1 MGQLR
6 ATRWALSLRT
16 PAKGSRLPPLLGDNT
31 DRRSPGAWALRTPDG
46 YHGAMA
52 KEHETEEAQAANS
65 TRMPLWK
72 KLLLVLAGCFVI
84 TGIAL
89 RFNAGSDAQ
98 PGDGS
103 GELHSGDK
111 PRDGATE
118 YSGNFLPESGD
129 DSTGSAAANWS
140 PFFLQGGFGFFLGF
154 SIGIVLRTAFKIA
167 AFGAGIIFLILFGL
181 QYAGVD
187 VPWESIRNAYD
198 ALAGRV
204 AANADGFMEFLQG
217 MVPATVFSGAGLVA
231 GFKRS

>member
-1 MGQLR
+1 MVKDHD
-6 ATRWALSLRT
+6 S
-16 PAKGSRLPPLLGDNT
+16 
-31 DRRSPGAWALRTPDG
+31 
-46 YHGAMA
+46 
-52 KEHETEEAQAANS
+52 EEAQAADS
-65 TRMPLWK
+65 TRMPAWK

-84 TGIAL
+84 AGIAL
-89 RFNAGSDAQ
+89 RFSGTSDAQ
-98 PGDGS
+98 PVDGS
-103 GELHSGDK
+103 GDLSSGEK

-118 YSGNFLPESGD
+118 YSGNFLPDGSQLPDADGAD
-129 DSTGSAAANWS
+129 GSAGSPAASWS

-154 SIGIVLRTAFKIA
+154 SIGLVLRTAFKIA

-187 VPWESIRNAYD
+187 VPWDSIRDAYD
-198 ALAGRV
+198 GLAGRV